1 MTFEDLF
8 NLICPKLYDE
18 REARNIVEW
27 LGQDIFGI
35 SAVWGANIQLSG
47 KQRQDLEEI
56 ARRLLLAEP
65 VQYIIGKANFYGY
78 DFRVDKNTLIP
89 RPETEELVYNIVQ
102 KVKKMSVAPQNWLEV
117 GTGSGCIAIMLK
129 KLLPQINIT
138 AIDISE
144 DTLNIARQNAQHL
157 GVDIDFRLVDFLDE
171 ASWAQHFS
179 APFDALVSNPPYI
192 LPQEEGRMSQ
202 NTMHEPPAA
211 LFVVDGDVQQ
221 FYRAFAR
228 FAPHLRPSAWLWA
241 ELNEFFADDTAAIFS
256 ANTAWQNVEI
266 IEDIR
271 KTKRIIA
278 AMRK

>member
-8 NLICPKLYDE
+8 SLICPKLYDE

-129 KLLPQINIT
+129 KLLPQIRVT

-144 DTLNIARQNAQHL
+144 DTLNTARQNAQDL

-211 LFVVDGDVQQ
+211 LFVGNGDVQQ

-241 ELNEFFADDTAAIFS
+241 ELNEFFADDTAAIFRE
-256 ANTAWQNVEI
+256 NTAWQNVEI